1 MLNLKVLKEVENNP
15 DEAKNVVLE
24 VRVLI
29 GDHLGYTDI
38 DNKADFGETEY
49 GDNTK
54 RKRRL
59 LKRLLICGIMMKDRN
74 TPKS

>member
-1 MLNLKVLKEVENNP
+1 MKIIQTKLKRGFRG
-15 DEAKNVVLE
+15 A
-24 VRVLI
+24 
-29 GDHLGYTDI
+29 GSYWADHLGYTDI

-59 LKRLLICGIMMKDRN
+59 LKRLLICGIMIKDRN